1 MKWLSRIPLE
11 LILWVTAILLLGA
24 ADPADHF
31 PTNHFT
37 LCPLANLGL
46 SWCPGCGLGRS
57 LIQLL
62 HGNVTRSI
70 QYHWI
75 GIPALLIIG
84 YRIFILGRYEI
95 KKVINNKN
103 KEKNY
108 V

>member
-11 LILWVTAILLLGA
+11 LILWITAILLLA
-24 ADPADHF
+24 VADPADHI
-31 PTNHFT
+31 PENHFT

-46 SWCPGCGLGRS
+46 SWCPGCGLGRA

-62 HGNVTRSI
+62 HGNVSESI
-70 QYHWI
+70 HFHWL
-75 GIPALLIIG
+75 GIPALLIIA
-84 YRIFILGRYEI
+84 YRIFILGRCEI
-95 KKVINNKN
+95 KRVINKKY